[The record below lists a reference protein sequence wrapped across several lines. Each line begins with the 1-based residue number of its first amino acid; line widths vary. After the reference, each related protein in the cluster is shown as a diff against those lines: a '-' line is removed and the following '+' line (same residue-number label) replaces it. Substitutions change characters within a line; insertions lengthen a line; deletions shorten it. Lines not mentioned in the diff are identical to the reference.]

1 MERSELLAA
10 MKDRMPE
17 KRYIHTIGVADTAM
31 ILAKRF
37 GEDVHSAEIA
47 GILHDSCKYADREWM
62 KETIIQQQMNP
73 ALLDFHHELW
83 HGPVGAYVAS
93 TQFGVTDVDVLNAIR
108 YHTTGR
114 SGASDLERIVY
125 IADLIEPNRDFPG
138 VDELRKAAEHDDL
151 HDLTLLCVRHSIAYL
166 MARNQAVFPDSF
178 DFYNDLVQKK
188 RG

>member
-10 MKDRMPE
+10 MKDRMPK

-31 ILAKRF
+31 LLAEKF
-37 GEDVHSAEIA
+37 GEDVEKAALA
-47 GILHDSCKYADREWM
+47 GILHDSCKYADKNWM

-73 ALLDFHHELW
+73 KLLDFHHELW

-93 TQFGVTDVDVLNAIR
+93 TEFGVTDNDVLNAIR

-125 IADLIEPNRDFPG
+125 IADLIEPNRLFPG
-138 VDELRKAAEHDDL
+138 VDELRKAAKKLDL
-151 HDLTLLCVRHSIAYL
+151 QELALVCVRHSIEFL
-166 MARNQAVFPDSF
+166 MSKKQAVFPDSF
-178 DFYNDLVQKK
+178 DFYNDLLQKK